1 MVTFAFAF
9 VLSGCGETPQT
20 NVAKAGQSAAKEGD
34 KPYQNDQFKGNREEW
49 AKTLRSRADN
59 QARQLTVID
68 VLPSVRSES

>member
-1 MVTFAFAF
+1 MMKPLNLLFAAGAFAF

-59 QARQLTVID
+59 QNEYKRVN
-68 VLPSVRSES
+68 